1 MKWRSSSQ
9 EMMRHSKVGALVSG
23 DVNPVMK
30 KIAIAASACLLA
42 TTMSVGLASPALAQD
57 NAAVAVNT
65 KDGSSIFKFAFNIHR
80 SMGDVVDNTNA
91 AVAFASC
98 EDCTTIAVAI
108 QVILVMGDPEVVTPT
123 NLALAL
129 NYECTLCY
137 TMASA
142 YQFVISTDGPVHFTA
157 EGNRTIAELRNQL
170 RDLLKSGASI
180 EEIAAQLDVIA
191 DQLAEVLATQMVP
204 AGNSNDDDDQAD
216 DFDEDAPSDTEGT
229 EEETTEEEPTES
241 ASPAP
246 SESPDVTTE
255 PSPSPAV
262 ESSST
267 P

>member
-1 MKWRSSSQ
+1 
-9 EMMRHSKVGALVSG
+9 MRWLKKKRHNKDGALVAG
-23 DVNPVMK
+23 DVDPVMK
-30 KIAIAASACLLA
+30 KIAIVVSACLLA
-42 TTMSVGLASPALAQD
+42 MTMSVGVASPALAQD

-80 SMGDVVDNTNA
+80 SMGEVVDNTNA
-91 AVAFASC
+91 AVAYASC

-108 QVILVMGDPEVVTPT
+108 QVVLVMGDPEVVTPT

-129 NYECTLCY
+129 NFECTLCY

-157 EGNRTIAELRNQL
+157 EGNRTIAELRQQL

-180 EEIAAQLDVIA
+180 EEIAAQLDVIV

-204 AGNSNDDDDQAD
+204 AGNSSDDGEDPAD
-216 DFDEDAPSDTEGT
+216 DAEEDTPSDTDDT
-229 EEETTEEEPTES
+229 EEEPTEEEPTES
-241 ASPAP
+241 VTPAP
-246 SESPDVTTE
+246 SEE

>member
-1 MKWRSSSQ
+1 MKCLKFLREKKQ
-9 EMMRHSKVGALVSG
+9 HDRDGVLVAG
-23 DVNPVMK
+23 DVQPVMK
-30 KIAIAASACLLA
+30 RIAIVVSACLLA
-42 TTMSVGLASPALAQD
+42 STLWVGVATPALAQD

-65 KDGSSIFKFAFNIHR
+65 KDGSSIFKFAFNIHH
-80 SMGDVVDNTNA
+80 SMGEVVDNTNA
-91 AVAFASC
+91 AVAYASC
-98 EDCTTIAVAI
+98 EECTTIAVAI

-142 YQFVISTDGPVHFTA
+142 YQFVLSTDGPVHFTA

-170 RDLLKSGASI
+170 RELLKSGASI
-180 EEIAAQLDVIA
+180 EEIAAQLDVIV

-204 AGNSNDDDDQAD
+204 AGTSDDDDADAD
-216 DFDEDAPSDTEGT
+216 DDAEEESPSDTDDT
-229 EEETTEEEPTES
+229 EEEPTEEEPTES
-241 ASPAP
+241 ATPAP
-246 SESPDVTTE
+246 SESVTTE
-255 PSPSPAV
+255 PSPSPGV

>member
-1 MKWRSSSQ
+1 MKWLKFLQ
-9 EMMRHSKVGALVSG
+9 KKKRHDKDGALVAG
-23 DVNPVMK
+23 NVDPVLK
-30 KIAIAASACLLA
+30 RTAILVSACLLA
-42 TTMSVGLASPALAQD
+42 STLWVGVASPALAQD

-65 KDGSSIFKFAFNIHR
+65 KDGSSIFKFAFNIHH

-91 AVAFASC
+91 AVAYASC
-98 EDCTTIAVAI
+98 EECTTIAVAI

-142 YQFVISTDGPVHFTA
+142 YQFVLSTDGPVHFTA
-157 EGNRTIAELRNQL
+157 EGNQTIAELRNQL
-170 RDLLKSGASI
+170 RELLKSGASI
-180 EEIAAQLDVIA
+180 EEIAAQLDVIV

-204 AGNSNDDDDQAD
+204 AGNSSDDEDSDDDAE
-216 DFDEDAPSDTEGT
+216 EDSPSDTDDT
-229 EEETTEEEPTES
+229 EEEPTEEEPTES
-241 ASPAP
+241 VTPAP
-246 SESPDVTTE
+246 SESVTTE

>member
-1 MKWRSSSQ
+1 MRWRKILQ
-9 EMMRHSKVGALVSG
+9 ERMRDDKDGALVAG
-23 DVNPVMK
+23 DVDPVMK
-30 KIAIAASACLLA
+30 KIAIVVSACLLA
-42 TTMSVGLASPALAQD
+42 TTMSVGVASPALAQD

-80 SMGDVVDNTNA
+80 SMGEVVDNTNA
-91 AVAFASC
+91 AVAYASC

-108 QVILVMGDPEVVTPT
+108 QVVLVMGDPEVVTPT

-129 NYECTLCY
+129 NFECTLCY

-157 EGNRTIAELRNQL
+157 EGNRTIAELRQQL

-180 EEIAAQLDVIA
+180 EEIAAQLDVIV

-204 AGNSNDDDDQAD
+204 AGNSSDDGEDPAD
-216 DFDEDAPSDTEGT
+216 DAEEDTPSDTDDT
-229 EEETTEEEPTES
+229 EEEPTEEEPTES
-241 ASPAP
+241 VTPAP
-246 SESPDVTTE
+246 SEE